1 MDVFRTGQPRY
12 REPKPDYHLPNPKV
26 FTSDNDEKEKPRGKC
41 VTFFTYFAESTSFM
55 GIPKIWASPRL
66 VFKIMW
72 TLFFLGAT
80 TVMIIQLVELFT
92 TFYKYPVKTSVKLG
106 FTALPFPAV
115 TICNMNPI
123 KLSKAKLLS
132 CELQKTL
139 EIPTE
144 YQSEECVN
152 ITNTVDLSEF
162 TETEYVCDE
171 SGCYEEEAGGLDT
184 FYVRRELIANYL
196 AAEYPEVRKDVG
208 HHLESMLIECS
219 LNGRSCDAS
228 KFTTFLSND
237 LGNCFT
243 LRSKGLQATKSGP
256 ESGLSMVINL
266 ESEEFIETFKTGY
279 GLRVV
284 IHDNGTRPFPGSEGF
299 TVSAGSE
306 TSIALKLVRNDSTTR
321 GGDYGKCNDSL
332 IFKKKFGVAY
342 TERAC
347 REFCQRNLVIDICKC
362 RPEDE
367 SQLNSSVKICN
378 TNKEWNCQDRVQN
391 KYVVDSGKGVDTCKC
406 GTPCVEKVYQ
416 TTFSSRQWPVLRHIR
431 ALEQQACKIEPES
444 PKCSYSSYDFENVD
458 IRTSSFLKLK
468 VYFHSLN
475 FESVKEEPFYDTER
489 FLSDI
494 GGTMGLWIG
503 ASVLSLAEFLE
514 ILFELIFWCFCPRS
528 K

>member
-1 MDVFRTGQPRY
+1 MTLTATGVVTLYGRADSDAAT
-12 REPKPDYHLPNPKV
+12 KSKV
-26 FTSDNDEKEKPRGKC
+26 TPINDNDKEKTPGKC

-55 GIPKIWASPRL
+55 GIPKIWSSPRL

-80 TVMIIQLVELFT
+80 TMMIIQLVELFT
-92 TFYKYPVKTSVKLG
+92 TFYSYPIKTSVKLG

-123 KLSKAKLLS
+123 MLSKAHKLS
-132 CELQKTL
+132 CILQKTL
-139 EIPTE
+139 DLPIEH
-144 YQSEECVN
+144 QRLECVN
-152 ITNTVDLSEF
+152 LTDTVDLSSF

-171 SGCYEEEAGGLDT
+171 DGCYEEEASGLDQ

-196 AAEYPEVRKDVG
+196 AAEEIDLRKDVA
-208 HHLESMLIECS
+208 HDLETMLIECS
-219 LNGRSCDAS
+219 VNGRSCDS
-228 KFTTFLSND
+228 SRFTTFLSKD
-237 LGNCFT
+237 LGNCYT
-243 LRSKGLQATKSGP
+243 LKNKGIQATKSGP

-266 ESEEFIETFKTGY
+266 EAEEFIDTFKTGY

-284 IHDNGTRPFPGSEGF
+284 IHDNGTRPFPGTEGF

-306 TSIALKLVRNDSTTR
+306 TSIAMKLVTIERL
-321 GGDYGKCNDSL
+321 GGKYGSCNDSD
-332 IFKKKFGVAY
+332 IFRRKFGVAY

-347 REFCQRNLVIDICKC
+347 REFCQRSLVIERCKC
-362 RPEDE
+362 LPEDE
-367 SQLNSSVKICN
+367 SRVNSSFKACT
-378 TNKEWNCQDRVQN
+378 TNKEWSCEDRVLN
-391 KYVVDSGKGVDTCKC
+391 KYVVDSSRGVDVCKC
-406 GTPCVEKVYQ
+406 GTPCREKVYQ
-416 TTFSSRQWPVLRHIR
+416 TSISSRQWPVLRHVR
-431 ALEQQACKIEPES
+431 ALEQQACKIDPNS
-444 PKCSYSSYDFENVD
+444 PKCDYTSYDFDNID
-458 IRTSSFLKLK
+458 LRTSSFLKLK
-468 VYFHSLN
+468 VYFDSLN

-514 ILFELIFWCFCPRS
+514 MFLELFFWCICPKS

>member
-1 MDVFRTGQPRY
+1 MDMFRTDPPQY
-12 REPKPDYHLPNPKV
+12 REPKPDYHLPTPKV
-26 FTSDNDEKEKPRGKC
+26 LPSDNDEKEKSRGKC
-41 VTFFTYFAESTSFM
+41 ITFFTYFAETTSFM

-92 TFYKYPVKTSVKLG
+92 TFNKYPIKTSVKLG

-123 KLSKAKLLS
+123 KLSQAKWLS

-139 EIPTE
+139 QLPTE
-144 YQSEECVN
+144 HQSEECAN
-152 ITNTVDLSEF
+152 ITDTLNLNEF
-162 TETEYVCDE
+162 TETEYLCDE
-171 SGCYEEEAGGLDT
+171 SGCYEEEVGGLDT
-184 FYVRRELIANYL
+184 FYVRRELIAHYL
-196 AAEYPEVRKDVG
+196 AAEEIEVRKAVG
-208 HHLESMLIECS
+208 HDLETMLLECS

-228 KFTTFLSND
+228 NFTEFLSND

-243 LRSKGLQATKSGP
+243 LKSKGLQSTKSGP

-266 ESEEFIETFKTGY
+266 ESEEFIDTFKTGY

-299 TVSAGSE
+299 TVSANSE
-306 TSIALKLVRNDSTTR
+306 TSIAMKLVTIQRL
-321 GGDYGKCNDSL
+321 GGKYGKCNDSQ
-332 IFKKKFGVAY
+332 IFKTKFGVPY

-347 REFCQRNLVIDICKC
+347 REFCQRNLVIDVCKC

-378 TNKEWNCQDRVQN
+378 NNKEWNCQDRVHN
-391 KYVVDSGKGVDTCKC
+391 KYVLDSGKGVNLCNC

-416 TTFSSRQWPVLRHIR
+416 TSLSSRHWPVLKHIR
-431 ALEQQACKIEPES
+431 ELEQQACRIQPGS
-444 PKCSYSSYDFENVD
+444 PKCSYNNYDFDNID
-458 IRTSSFLKLK
+458 IRTASFLKLK
-468 VYFHSLN
+468 VYFESLN
-475 FESVKEEPFYDTER
+475 FESIKEEPFYDTER